1 MPPLRRSPSP
11 DVAALRVTTEGIVR
25 QLRGQVREQA
35 RLIRSGTAGEL
46 TEADVERMAA
56 DIAAAGRALLDAA
69 VPDWQSPSAEPELEA
84 TRRQAAQLMAVTA
97 REVNAV
103 LRKAWRAR
111 QEKAAGRLVPSQLA

>member
-1 MPPLRRSPSP
+1 
-11 DVAALRVTTEGIVR
+11 
-25 QLRGQVREQA
+25 
-35 RLIRSGTAGEL
+35 
-46 TEADVERMAA
+46 MAA

>member
-1 MPPLRRSPSP
+1 M
-11 DVAALRVTTEGIVR
+11 
-25 QLRGQVREQA
+25 QLRGQAREQA

-56 DIAAAGRALLDAA
+56 GIAAAGRARLDAA

-84 TRRQAAQLMAVTA
+84 TRRQAAQLMAATA

-111 QEKAAGRLVPSQLA
+111 QEKAAGRWWRR